1 MRDPYLPQ
9 IVGLLA
15 AGLTSTALSISGYLH
30 QPETFRFLGTQLTYQ
45 AAYRKI
51 PLSLLGTGF
60 CVSAWL
66 LTQTRRDYRSQYKE
80 WERQQLLRQSQLQA
94 IQQQSDLQGYSQ
106 LAQLQTAEKFYPQLA
121 PYLEVE
127 DAQYEDVAAPLPPNN
142 AQPQA
147 VGHAPGQPPEP
158 VTPASYPTAAATGD
172 TTAYLQN
179 FLEYPGLLFG
189 GMGAGK
195 SWTARYLVMQKVRA
209 GHQVVVLDPHAA
221 NHEWKGIRHIGAGM
235 DYRAIA
241 EFLKW
246 YLDEI
251 ERRYQEF
258 NRSGLTEEDWQ
269 ETLRQQQRIT
279 SVVSEEMTNWADR
292 LPGDI
297 GSKFFKSAMSD
308 SRKVLMPPLFVAHDR
323 TLSALGDAKGIARLR
338 DAALLELELIPT
350 IHPTTRKPVSS
361 GQGKLKLPGHA
372 EWLPVEL
379 PRIERKLTDF
389 TPWTQPQTPPQPVPQ
404 TPPKTPPVQPSQP
417 PDLRTQLVDFL
428 KDCWQV
434 EAPSDEPTSTRSR
447 LDSLPTSDL
456 KNLGAY
462 LRKKGAIAV
471 RDLKKSW
478 GKNNGLNAEQV
489 TELLLEL
496 INLNLIETFSDG
508 TSRAEWVRWVET

>member
-1 MRDPYLPQ
+1 VKDPYLPQ
-9 IVGLLA
+9 ILGLLA
-15 AGLTSTALSISGYLH
+15 AGLTSTALSVSGYLH

-51 PLSLLGTGF
+51 PLSLMGTGL

-66 LTQTRRDYRSQYKE
+66 LTQSRRDYRRQYRE
-80 WERQQLLRQSQLQA
+80 WERQTLLQQGQLQA
-94 IQQQSDLQGYSQ
+94 IAHHAELEGYQQV
-106 LAQLQTAEKFYPQLA
+106 AQLQAAERLYPQMA
-121 PYLEVE
+121 PYLSEVQ
-127 DAQYEDVAAPLPPNN
+127 DADYQDVSAPP
-142 AQPQA
+142 QPQA
-147 VGHAPGQPPEP
+147 TPQPKAETVVPGQPSMP
-158 VTPASYPTAAATGD
+158 VTSASAAAAD
-172 TTAYLQN
+172 PTAYLQN

-195 SWTARYLVMQKVRA
+195 SWTARYLVMEKVRA
-209 GHQVVVLDPHAA
+209 GHQVILLDPHAA

-235 DYRAIA
+235 DYPAIA
-241 EFLKW
+241 EFLQW

-269 ETLRQQQRIT
+269 QSLRQQQRIT

-323 TLSALGDAKGIARLR
+323 TLSALGDAKGLARLR

-350 IHPTTRKPVSS
+350 IHPMTRKPVSS

-372 EWLPVEL
+372 EWLPVAL
-379 PRIERKLTDF
+379 PKIERKLTDF
-389 TPWTQPQTPPQPVPQ
+389 TSWTQPPTPAQPTPPM
-404 TPPKTPPVQPSQP
+404 PPSH

-428 KDCWQV
+428 KDCWQA
-434 EAPSDEPTSTRSR
+434 EPPPDETALTRSR
-447 LDSLPTSDL
+447 LDALPTSDL
-456 KNLGAY
+456 KNLGVY
-462 LRKKGAIAV
+462 LRKKGQIAV
-471 RDLKKSW
+471 RDVKKNW
-478 GKNNGLNAEQV
+478 GRNNGLNSEQV
-489 TELLLEL
+489 SALLLEL
-496 INLNLIETFSDG
+496 INLNLIETFADG
-508 TSRAEWVRWVET
+508 TSRAEWVCWLET